1 MKKLLYAF
9 MLASLTLCLS
19 VVTAMAQS
27 TAGVTGTVK
36 DSNGAVIAGAD
47 VKLTDTKTGAELTTK
62 TNDQGVYEF
71 QKVAPGTG
79 YTLTFTNAG
88 FQTLVI
94 NDVALGVGTTSTHN
108 AELTIGEVSGTVV
121 VTASNEVTLNT
132 TDASIGN
139 VIGERRLKDLP
150 IQIRNSPAAL
160 IGLQPG
166 VVGNNVGAT
175 GTNRIGS
182 VTGARADQGNIT
194 VDGIDANDQA
204 TGQFAATVGNAPID
218 AIQEFRAVST
228 NPGASDG
235 RSSGGQVELVTK
247 GGTNDFHGNLR
258 EYNRTAATA
267 ANSFFNNRARI
278 ARPALTRNQF
288 GGSIGGPIMKD
299 ALFFFFDYEGRRDA
313 QQVSNLRIVPLNHFR
328 NGSLGFINT
337 NAGCGVGARLNIN
350 PNCITILSPAQVTA
364 LDPKGVGGDSALLSF
379 INSRYPVANDLT
391 AGDGINTGGFRFN
404 APSKRADNTYTTRI
418 DWNATSAHKLFGRFN
433 IARRIQTD
441 TVNSVAAQFP
451 GDPETAQIIVRDY
464 TWVVG
469 HTWTVS
475 PTFVNQATVGAARS
489 GLLFP
494 TNFKPAFPNSFTFG
508 MGLSAPFAGISDQDR
523 FVLVPTIRDD
533 ATWTMGA
540 HSIEFG
546 GSFKPID
553 SNSGL
558 VNDFN
563 FPTVGLGGLLGSLD
577 PSVRPGGGVI
587 NNGNTTITGNYDSAF
602 AFLLGRYAQI
612 GTNFNYDPEGNAFV
626 PGTGKKRDYR
636 YDETELYV
644 QDNWRI
650 RNNLT
655 LNFGVRWHLYPAPY
669 EANGFQAAQDVDM
682 RTLFDLRQR
691 QNAAGIRGDT
701 VEPFLRYDLI
711 GKANNARSL
720 YETDLNNFAPRFG
733 FAYTPAFKD
742 GFLGALFGD
751 SKTVIRGG
759 GSVVYDRPGGAITFI
774 QDQVSYLF
782 DNSATTIFGEE
793 ATVADALINNP
804 RFTGISTL
812 PVTNVAPTITRP
824 FTPFV
829 DSGFPF
835 GLATGEFNYAVDQR
849 FRIPYSIQ
857 YSFGFQRELP
867 GNFILETSYV
877 GRQARKLFSQADL
890 SQALNF
896 RDPVS
901 GQLMFD
907 AFNALQAPLQAG
919 TTAGTPLATLVASI
933 PNQPWFENQMNAAVQ
948 ANFGVANCQA
958 LVGVSCTRFVLNN
971 GTSRQFVLRGDTSD
985 QVQRLFAQG
994 LLLSNVG
1001 MSAQFG
1007 TNIYISN
1014 QGASSYDGML
1024 VSLRKRFSQ
1033 GLQFDLNYTW
1043 SHSIDNG
1050 SSVVNT
1056 VAGGLV
1062 CDLTNLRVCRGNSD
1076 FDIRHLV
1083 NANFIYE
1090 LPFGRGQRFGGGAP
1104 GWVNQII
1111 GGWEVTG
1118 IFTARSGLPF
1128 STTTT
1133 AFPVGFNFN
1142 SPAAFNLSDISGLT
1156 GSVHD
1161 ATNGTIQFFDNPAV
1175 VFNPAR
1181 PTEGIIRF
1189 PRHGEIGNRNV
1200 FRGPSFWNLDTALL
1214 KTFKMPWSEHQNLQ
1228 IRWESFN
1235 AFNHNSFGLPAV
1247 GITGATFG
1255 QITTSS
1261 SAPREMQFAIR
1272 YSF

>member
-19 VVTAMAQS
+19 VVIAMAQS
-27 TAGVTGTVK
+27 TAGVTGIVK
-36 DSNGAVIAGAD
+36 DSNGAVIAGAE
-47 VKLTDTKTGAELTTK
+47 VKLTDKKTGTELNTK

-79 YTLTFTNAG
+79 YTLTFTNPG

-94 NDVALGVGTTSTHN
+94 NDVALGVGVTSTHN
-108 AELTIGEVSGTVV
+108 AELTIGEVTGTVV

-132 TDASIGN
+132 SDASIGN

-150 IQIRNSPAAL
+150 IQLRNSPAAL

-182 VTGARADQGNIT
+182 VTGARSDQGNIT

-247 GGTNDFHGNLR
+247 SGGNEFHGNVR

-267 ANSFFNNRARI
+267 ANTFFNNRVGV

-288 GGSIGGPIMKD
+288 GGSIEGPIKRD

-313 QQVSNLRIVPLNHFR
+313 QAVTNLRIVPLNHWR
-328 NGSLGFINT
+328 SGGLGYINN
-337 NAGCGVGARLNIN
+337 NAGCGVGARLNTT
-350 PNCITILSPAQVTA
+350 PNCISILTPAQVAA
-364 LDPKGVGGDSALLSF
+364 LDPQGVGGNQALLSF
-379 INSRYPVANDLT
+379 INSRYPQANDLT

-404 APSKRADNTYTTRI
+404 APSKREDNTYTTRI
-418 DWNATSAHKLFGRFN
+418 DWNASNAHKLFGRFN

-464 TWVVG
+464 AWVVG
-469 HTWTVS
+469 DTWTLS
-475 PTFVNQATVGAARS
+475 PTFVNNATVGASRS

-533 ATWTMGA
+533 AQWTKGT

-546 GSFKPID
+546 GSYKPID
-553 SNSGL
+553 SDSGL

-563 FPTVGLGGLLGSLD
+563 FPSVGIGGSLGALQA
-577 PSVRPGGGVI
+577 SLRPANI
-587 NNGNTTITGNYDSAF
+587 ASNSNTTITGNYDGAF
-602 AFLLGRYAQI
+602 TFLLGRYASVA
-612 GTNFNYDPEGNAFV
+612 TNFNYDTSGNAFA

-636 YDETELYV
+636 YDEFELYV

-669 EANGFQAAQDVDM
+669 EKNGFQAAQDVDM

-691 QNAAGIRGDT
+691 NNAAGISGET
-701 VEPFLRYDLI
+701 AEPFLRYDLI

-720 YETDLNNFAPRFG
+720 YETDLNNFGPRFG
-733 FAYTPAFKD
+733 FAYTPHFTN
-742 GFLGALFGD
+742 GILGTIFGD
-751 SKTVIRGG
+751 NRTVIRGG

-782 DNSATTIFGEE
+782 DNSATTQFP
-793 ATVADALINNP
+793 AVSPVSALLNNP

-812 PVTNVAPTITRP
+812 PVQNVAPIITRP
-824 FTPFV
+824 STPFV
-829 DSGFPF
+829 DNGFPF

-867 GNFILETSYV
+867 GNFILEASYV
-877 GRQARKLFSQADL
+877 GRQARKLFSQADVA
-890 SQALNF
+890 QVLNF
-896 RDPVS
+896 KDPTS
-901 GQLMFD
+901 GQFMLD
-907 AFNALQAPLQAG
+907 AFNALQAQVQAG
-919 TTAGTPLATLVASI
+919 VPGANVTT
-933 PNQPWFENQMNAAVQ
+933 QPWFENQMFPGASILMA
-948 ANFGVANCQA
+948 
-958 LVGVSCTRFVLNN
+958 SN
-971 GTSRQFVLRGDTSD
+971 GTLRQFVLRGDTSD
-985 QVQRLFAQG
+985 AIFILYQNG
-994 LLLSNVG
+994 LLNPNVG

-1007 TNIYISN
+1007 TNVYISN

-1056 VAGGLV
+1056 VTGGLV
-1062 CDLTNLRVCRGNSD
+1062 CDMTNLRVCRANSD

-1090 LPFGRGQRFGGGAP
+1090 LPFGRGQRFGSGVS

-1111 GGWEVTG
+1111 GGWELTG

-1128 STTTT
+1128 GTTTT

-1142 SPAAFNLSDISGLT
+1142 SPAAYNNGNVGALQGNI
-1156 GSVHD
+1156 HD
-1161 ATNGTIQFFDNPAV
+1161 ATNGTIQFFDNPQA
-1175 VFNPAR
+1175 VFNSAN
-1181 PTEGIIRF
+1181 PTAGALRF
-1189 PRHGEIGNRNV
+1189 PRHGEIGNRNIL
-1200 FRGPSFWNLDTALL
+1200 RGPGFWNLDTALL
-1214 KTFKMPWSEHQNLQ
+1214 KNFKMPWSESQILQ

-1235 AFNHNSFGLPAV
+1235 AFNHNSFGLPAI
-1247 GITGATFG
+1247 GITGTTFG
-1255 QITTSS
+1255 QITTSA